1 MKKKAMTILLT
12 VMLFVG
18 LTAVPA
24 EASAKIPDAP
34 DPFYAADF
42 AGVLTEDTENYIIE
56 KNGILE
62 NECGGQIVVVTVDFL
77 DGMDIEDYAYK
88 LFNSWKIGDE
98 DENNGVLLLLV
109 IGEENYWCMQG
120 KGLEAVL
127 SSGDIDD
134 ILWNNLE
141 DDFADGAYDAGVE
154 KTFDALYDE
163 VAGYYGISDADG
175 NTAADEYGS
184 ETDGDGMQ
192 ILVWILLI
200 AAVLAFL
207 ILVVALLRSAGR
219 NRSPRRMYDDG
230 PVYSPPPRRRRPPM
244 PPREPYN
251 RPPGGRPQ
259 AGHPDRRHDNPIPSG
274 RPGTGRRTAGGTGSA
289 VGGSRPSR
297 PETRPASRPAARPST
312 PKSSGSSSA
321 RRSSS
326 VSRSGS
332 GHGGGG
338 MSRGGGSGRR
348 GR

>member
-1 MKKKAMTILLT
+1 MKKKALTILLT

-18 LTAVPA
+18 LAAVPA
-24 EASAKIPDAP
+24 GASAKIPDAP

-88 LFNSWKIGDE
+88 LFNSWKIGD
-98 DENNGVLLLLV
+98 V

-120 KGLEAVL
+120 RGLESAL

-134 ILWNNLE
+134 ILWNDLE
-141 DDFADGAYDAGVE
+141 DDFADGNYNAGVE

-175 NTAADEYGS
+175 NTATDEYGS

-192 ILVWILLI
+192 ILVGILLVL
-200 AAVLAFL
+200 AVLAFL
-207 ILVVALLRSAGR
+207 ILIVVLLRAAGR
-219 NRSPRRMYDDG
+219 NRSQRRRYDDR
-230 PVYSPPPRRRRPPM
+230 PVYRPPARRKRPPM

-251 RPPGGRPQ
+251 RPAGGRPG
-259 AGHPDRRHDNPIPSG
+259 AGHPDRRHENSMPSG
-274 RPGTGRRTAGGTGSA
+274 RPGTGRKTSSRTS
-289 VGGSRPSR
+289 
-297 PETRPASRPAARPST
+297 ARPST
-312 PKSSGSSSA
+312 PKSSAGSTA

-338 MSRGGGSGRR
+338 TSRGGGSGRR

>member
-1 MKKKAMTILLT
+1 MKKKATTILLT

-24 EASAKIPDAP
+24 GASAKIPDAP

-120 KGLEAVL
+120 KGLESVL

-134 ILWNNLE
+134 ILWNDLE
-141 DDFADGAYDAGVE
+141 DDFAEGNYNAGVE

-163 VAGYYGISDADG
+163 VAAYYGVSDADG
-175 NTAADEYGS
+175 DFSDREYGS
-184 ETDGDGMQ
+184 ETSGSQMQ
-192 ILVWILLI
+192 ILVGILLVL
-200 AAVLAFL
+200 AVLAFM
-207 ILVVALLRSAGR
+207 ILVVVLLRAAGR
-219 NRSPRRMYDDG
+219 NRTPRRMHDDR
-230 PVYSPPPRRRRPPM
+230 PVYIPPARRRRPQM
-244 PPREPYN
+244 PPREPYD
-251 RPPGGRPQ
+251 RPPGGR
-259 AGHPDRRHDNPIPSG
+259 A
-274 RPGTGRRTAGGTGSA
+274 GTGS
-289 VGGSRPSR
+289 
-297 PETRPASRPAARPST
+297 T
-312 PKSSGSSSA
+312 A
-321 RRSSS
+321 RRKSS